1 MWPAFVAL
9 GAGAGFAGVGWYM
22 MRRSLAAERRLVALV
37 MECQAAIETNGL
49 AVGQRVELH
58 VLRDARK
65 TLLAMTPAAFVT
77 KGRELLEAVPT
88 VEDWEEPDGAGSQPG
103 SAAH

>member
-22 MRRSLAAERRLVALV
+22 MRRSLAAERRLMALV
-37 MECQAAIETNGL
+37 LECQAAIETNGL
-49 AVGQRVELH
+49 AVSQRVELH

-65 TLLAMTPAAFVT
+65 TVLAMDEAEFT
-77 KGRELLEAVPT
+77 KHARELLEAVPT